1 MKIHYECIAC
11 AVNQAQ
17 KIAEMST
24 DDVAQRKKA
33 MLFIAQRL
41 GEFFR
46 EDSIPATDGGRLFL
60 ELYAFLGNDD
70 PFGEYKGIS
79 TELARDVA
87 EDIGRVDD
95 LRTALKLAIAG
106 NLIDFAV
113 GYDPKKIEEDVLSLA
128 SQELYIDHSDELF
141 SELGNAKSLLY
152 LVDNC
157 GEIYFDRIFIERIR
171 EEFPGLKVYV
181 AAKEGPIINDAT
193 VEDLREA
200 RFDEIA
206 KVVSTGSRLP
216 GTPLEYASSEFLRLF
231 KRVDVIIAKGQA
243 NFETLSDLK
252 DPRIFFLLK
261 AKCSPISRELGV
273 PRGSMVCV
281 RGKY

>member
-17 KIAEMST
+17 KIVEMGT
-24 DDVAQRKKA
+24 EDVVQRKKA
-33 MLFIAQRL
+33 MLFIAKKL
-41 GEFFR
+41 GEFFN
-46 EDSIPATDGGRLFL
+46 EDSVPATDGGRLFL
-60 ELYAFLGNDD
+60 ELYEFLRNDD
-70 PFGEYKGIS
+70 PFEEYKRLS
-79 TELARDVA
+79 TELARDVVS
-87 EDIGRVDD
+87 DMGRVND
-95 LRTALKLAIAG
+95 LKTALKLAIAG

-113 GYDPKKIEEDVLSLA
+113 GYDPRKAEEDMLRLTSG
-128 SQELYIDHSDELF
+128 ELYIDHSSELF
-141 SELGNAKSLLY
+141 SELENARSLLY

-157 GEIYFDRIFIERIR
+157 GEIYFDRMFIERIR

-200 RFDEIA
+200 GFDEIA
-206 KVVSTGSRLP
+206 EVVSTGSRLP
-216 GTPLEYASSEFLRLF
+216 GTPLEYASPGFLRLF
-231 KRVDVIIAKGQA
+231 ERVDVVIAKGQA

-261 AKCSPISRELGV
+261 AKCTPISRELGV
-273 PRGSMVCV
+273 PKGSLVCV
-281 RGKY
+281 RGRY